1 MMPQKRHHKEVKA
14 GAFWRRQ
21 HTTEFQSQLHAADR
35 LGNLS
40 CFSMFG
46 KSMSGNEESLVQG
59 RPDPGQRRRPRELHT
74 QSGNNT
80 HSLASKLTSALRLLA
95 FKHIKL
101 KIWHKELLKEYR
113 SNHHKGAFKIKD
125 TDVKLE
131 NTWGIYSYW
140 EVLQKKKNPLTLSLY
155 YWSLEHQHVTQNNAP
170 GKNLAFSCHDFYEV
184 RYCQLYFHLQ
194 KRQREVILGLV

>member
-1 MMPQKRHHKEVKA
+1 MPQKRHHKEVKA

-35 LGNLS
+35 LGNLI
-40 CFSMFG
+40 CFLMFG
-46 KSMSGNEESLVQG
+46 KSMSGKEESLVQG

-95 FKHIKL
+95 FML
-101 KIWHKELLKEYR
+101 LWHKELLKEYR

-125 TDVKLE
+125 ADVKLE
-131 NTWGIYSYW
+131 NT
-140 EVLQKKKNPLTLSLY
+140 
-155 YWSLEHQHVTQNNAP
+155 
-170 GKNLAFSCHDFYEV
+170 
-184 RYCQLYFHLQ
+184 
-194 KRQREVILGLV
+194 

>member
-1 MMPQKRHHKEVKA
+1 MPQKRHHKEVKA

-35 LGNLS
+35 LGNLI

-46 KSMSGNEESLVQG
+46 KSMSGKEEYLVQG
-59 RPDPGQRRRPRELHT
+59 RPDPGQRHHPRELHT

-140 EVLQKKKNPLTLSLY
+140 EVLQKKKKSFNSFTVLLKSGTPTCDPEQCSR
-155 YWSLEHQHVTQNNAP
+155 HKNAKFLP
-170 GKNLAFSCHDFYEV
+170 WLLWG
-184 RYCQLYFHLQ
+184 
-194 KRQREVILGLV
+194 